1 MVLASSAPASELTH
15 SLSVNIQGSSY
26 HVFDSAADEAGLA
39 DAITLQPTSA
49 SGSAQLSLGRYG
61 DLGVQS
67 NLWNLGV
74 LDTRVDIGMYPAAV
88 NPFGVPRHAQG
99 QFVVDGGTMTLIAG
113 LASTVSI
120 GTGRSSTALT
130 RRFPMASGSLTRSW
144 TEPSP
149 AIACGHPVCM
159 ST

>member
-1 MVLASSAPASELTH
+1 MNIVCSFSKQPRTRQGRLAVWAALMVLASSAPASELTH

-120 GTGRSSTALT
+120 G
-130 RRFPMASGSLTRSW
+130 
-144 TEPSP
+144 
-149 AIACGHPVCM
+149 M
-159 ST
+159 SYHW